1 MVLRL
6 FGYNSSLYESGQF
19 QKIIQISQTNN
30 LYKYGRLIGGI
41 KVTNFQSFSGV
52 ITMIS
57 DFATGINEEAGCNKL
72 VSVDNGYGALVN
84 FVMTP
89 DTYVVDY
96 VMLSVGDRIT
106 GFYDIDTPAPLIFPP
121 QFRAIVM
128 AKDTPY
134 QNIKVSYFNSQLESS
149 DGKLKLNIAP
159 STQIVLRNGQAFTR
173 YPSNRNLIVVYGHTT
188 KSIPA
193 QTTPYKI
200 IVVC

>member
-200 IVVC
+200 IVIC

>member
-106 GFYDIDTPAPLIFPP
+106 GFYDIDAPAPLIFPP

-159 STQIVLRNGQAFTR
+159 STQIVLRNGQAFTK
-173 YPSNRNLIVVYGHTT
+173 YPSNRNLIVVYGPTT

-193 QTTPYKI
+193 QTIPYKI